1 MDPYDILGIPSNA
14 TPDEIRK
21 AYYTLVKQ
29 YHPDKNPSDEATER
43 VRLINAAYEIVS
55 DPIRRA
61 QYQRPADVSIAYEE
75 DPIEAYKR
83 EFKRKRWEKEQQ
95 AKARRLAREQT
106 TYKIMRIVTFPIF
119 FFAVVLVLDDFLP
132 LHRFVETPITGWQER
147 LSGGKYSKGE
157 LISRI
162 QTENFIVRIPH
173 KFHLAYPYYEENKP
187 PIEIF
192 VTPLFDIPRHI
203 HCSLGRYYWRMKVPG
218 TIHTQIFQVPW
229 LLLIISS
236 FVVAR
241 KKFSFWNYVMCFLPA
256 LLLAFVIVVMA

>member
-83 EFKRKRWEKEQQ
+83 EFKRKRWEKEQ
-95 AKARRLAREQT
+95 
-106 TYKIMRIVTFPIF
+106 
-119 FFAVVLVLDDFLP
+119 
-132 LHRFVETPITGWQER
+132 
-147 LSGGKYSKGE
+147 
-157 LISRI
+157 
-162 QTENFIVRIPH
+162 
-173 KFHLAYPYYEENKP
+173 
-187 PIEIF
+187 
-192 VTPLFDIPRHI
+192 
-203 HCSLGRYYWRMKVPG
+203 
-218 TIHTQIFQVPW
+218 
-229 LLLIISS
+229 
-236 FVVAR
+236 
-241 KKFSFWNYVMCFLPA
+241 
-256 LLLAFVIVVMA
+256 